1 MSIARTVSGARRGTS
16 HELIQ
21 NELNWPSLADR
32 REGVIM
38 KNLLKI
44 VNKETPSY
52 LRSLLPK
59 KIGDVRPQSRNADNF
74 YVVKASTETFRS
86 SFIPSSVRLLNS
98 LGGRDRNLTFTN
110 LRMKKPQP
118 SLLYHGSRINSM
130 KHAQLRMNC
139 SKLNFH
145 LYSLHVLESPVCICG
160 HNCEDSNHSLL
171 HCPLYYVARNKMFK
185 EIRNLSHYQV
195 SSDMLLYGVA
205 ELGVDINREIFDAV
219 HEFIEVTGRL

>member
-1 MSIARTVSGARRGTS
+1 M
-16 HELIQ
+16 
-21 NELNWPSLADR
+21 
-32 REGVIM
+32 
-38 KNLLKI
+38 
-44 VNKETPSY
+44 
-52 LRSLLPK
+52 
-59 KIGDVRPQSRNADNF
+59 RPQSRNADNF
-74 YVVKASTETFRS
+74 CVVKARTETFRS
-86 SFIPSSVRLLNS
+86 SFIPSSLRLWNS
-98 LGGRDRNLTFTN
+98 LGGEDRNLTFTN

-160 HNCEDSNHSLL
+160 HNCEDSNHYLL

-185 EIRNLSHYQV
+185 EIRNLSQYKV

-205 ELGVDINREIFDAV
+205 ELSVVINREIFDAV